1 MEIYLK
7 LFLFGLSVGVVDEMF
22 EGFTHGVFFGLA
34 SGLVK
39 GFYFGLFLSLS
50 IGTVQKLTTRKMGA
64 GDDVSPRQTKT
75 VNLDLSLDAA
85 IDRCREALGKIGAK
99 IISEKKE
106 KERIEA
112 KMSISWKS
120 FGEIILIKLSDLSTG
135 QIRVQIS
142 SSPLPLFKFTFLDFG
157 KGYENVERII
167 SLLGPVASA
176 GASGSVRE
184 LERHRIVYSAV
195 NEFRVGN
202 VLVRGF
208 QILIRNIV
216 PFGLL
221 SLLLMSPPHIYAI
234 IAVQSP
240 SLFLLFGLSLLLTA
254 ALVYGIVSELRGR
267 HASLGNSI
275 SWGLSLIFPVI
286 GVAILV
292 GLALV
297 LPVLVAVAFFGLVGS
312 PERIFLIFV
321 LPIPGFIVA
330 AMFLTMLWVAVPVA
344 VIERPGVIAS
354 LGRSTQLTKGYR
366 WRIFAIV
373 VILLVLAAVV
383 TVPLQRFVVYVIPT
397 TTAFVLVNLVVTA
410 FFGALWAVISAV
422 GYHDLRVAKE
432 GIDDED

>member
-1 MEIYLK
+1 
-7 LFLFGLSVGVVDEMF
+7 MF
-22 EGFTHGVFFGLA
+22 RGFTHGVFFGFAFA

-75 VNLDLSLDAA
+75 VNLDMSLDAA
-85 IDRCREALGKIGAK
+85 IDRCREALGNIGAK

-120 FGEIILIKLSDLSTG
+120 AGEIILIELSDLGTG

-142 SSPLPLFKFTFLDFG
+142 SSPLLLFKFTFLDFG

-221 SLLLMSPPHIYAI
+221 SLLLMSPPHIYGI
-234 IAVQSP
+234 IAVHSW
-240 SLFLLFGLSLLLTA
+240 GGVVGSLLLLFVLSQLLIA

-297 LPVLVAVAFFGLVGS
+297 LPVLVSVPLFGLVGS

-330 AMFLTMLWVAVPVA
+330 AILLTVLWVAVPVA
-344 VIERPGVIAS
+344 VIERSGVIAS
-354 LGRSTQLTKGYR
+354 LGRSTELAKGYR
-366 WRIFAIV
+366 WQIFAIV

-383 TVPLQRFVVYVIPT
+383 TVLLKRFVVYVIPT
-397 TTAFVLVNLVVTA
+397 TTAFVLLNLVLVLVSLVVTA